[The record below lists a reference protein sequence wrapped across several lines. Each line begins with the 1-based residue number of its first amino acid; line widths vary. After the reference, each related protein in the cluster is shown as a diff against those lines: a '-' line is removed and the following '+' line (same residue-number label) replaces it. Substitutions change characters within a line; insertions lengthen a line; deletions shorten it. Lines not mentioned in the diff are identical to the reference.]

1 MKFAP
6 HTYQS
11 RAIDF
16 VMTHT
21 HCALFLDMGLG
32 KTVSTLTALD
42 RLMFEEAAVER
53 VLVIAPKSVA
63 LNTWSGETRKW
74 DHLNHLRISVMLG
87 SLKQRLAALNAQ
99 ADIYVINR
107 ENVVWLTEY
116 FLNAGLAWPFD
127 TVVIDESSSFKNYAS
142 KRFKALWKM
151 RPQIRRIIEL
161 TGTPA
166 PNGLID
172 LWSQVKLLDGGERL
186 GKFIGQYRESFF
198 HPGAR
203 SGAVVYDW
211 LPNSGAQDRIAAK
224 IGDICL
230 SMQASDYLE
239 MPMVIDGGMTLQLDE
254 LKQYRKFEKELLLDL
269 DDGGEIM
276 ALTAVSLTNKLL
288 QFSSGAVYDTEHD
301 WHEVSRTKLEAFSE
315 LMEASTEPVLVFY
328 NYQHEKER
336 ILSEFPD
343 AVPFK
348 GEPEILTQWN
358 EGKIHL
364 LLCHP
369 ASVAYG
375 LNMQQGGHII
385 VWYSPTWNLEL
396 YQQANARLH
405 RQGQTKPVVIYHLV
419 CKDTMDEVVM
429 AALHGKGDTQAALM
443 QYLKQL
449 KATIA

>member
-1 MKFAP
+1 MKFEP

-16 VMTHT
+16 VMKHT

-63 LNTWSGETRKW
+63 LNTWSGEMHKW
-74 DHLNHLRISVMLG
+74 DHLNHLKLSIVMG
-87 SLKQRLAALNAQ
+87 TLKQRTAALDIE

-107 ENVVWLTEY
+107 DNVVWLVEF
-116 FLNAGLAWPFD
+116 FLNAGKAWPFD
-127 TVVIDESSSFKNYAS
+127 TVVIDESSSFKNYDS
-142 KRFKALWKM
+142 KSFKALWKM

-166 PNGLID
+166 PNGLLD

-186 GKFIGQYRESFF
+186 G
-198 HPGAR
+198 R

-211 LPNSGAQDRIAAK
+211 LPNNGAKERIAEK
-224 IGDICL
+224 ISDICL
-230 SMQASDYLE
+230 SMQASDYIE
-239 MPMVIDGGMTLQLDE
+239 MPLVLDGCMTLQLAE

-269 DDGGEIM
+269 EDGGEIM

-288 QFSSGAVYDTEHD
+288 QFSSGAVYDNEHD
-301 WHEVSRTKLEAFSE
+301 WHEVSTSKLEAFSG
-315 LMEASTEPVLVFY
+315 LIEASTEPVLVFY

-429 AALHGKGDTQAALM
+429 AALRGKGDTQAALI

-449 KATIA
+449 KEQ

>member
-1 MKFAP
+1 MEFRP
-6 HTYQS
+6 HTYQT

-16 VMTHT
+16 VMDHT

-53 VLVIAPKSVA
+53 VLVIALKSVA
-63 LNTWSGETRKW
+63 LNTWSGETHKW
-74 DHLNHLRISVMLG
+74 DHLNHLKLSIVMG
-87 SLKQRLAALNAQ
+87 TLKQRMAALNAD

-107 ENVVWLTEY
+107 DNVVWLVEF
-116 FLNAGLAWPFD
+116 FLNSGKAWPFD

-186 GKFIGQYRESFF
+186 GRFIGQYREAYF

-211 LPNSGAQDRIAAK
+211 LPNSGAKERIADK
-224 IGDICL
+224 ISDICL
-230 SMQASDYLE
+230 SMQASDYIE
-239 MPMVIDGGMTLQLDE
+239 MPMVLDGGMTLQLDE

-419 CKDTMDEVVM
+419 CKDTMDEAVM
-429 AALHGKGDTQAALM
+429 AALRGKGDTQAALI

-449 KATIA
+449 KSQR